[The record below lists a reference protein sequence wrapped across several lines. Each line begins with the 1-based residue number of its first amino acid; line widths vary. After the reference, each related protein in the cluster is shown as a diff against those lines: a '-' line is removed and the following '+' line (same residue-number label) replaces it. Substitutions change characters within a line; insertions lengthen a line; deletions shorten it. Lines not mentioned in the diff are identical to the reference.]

1 MLNNLFSSNTR
12 IKLLK
17 IFLFNPEKKF
27 FVRELTR
34 MSNEHL
40 NSVRRELANLEE
52 IGLIKCVN
60 GEDDEN
66 KKMVSGD
73 FSELKIKNT
82 KRQKIQKKYYQ
93 VNENFILYKELRAL
107 FLKAEIISEDEIKN
121 MVNKLTGVEYF
132 ILTGVFTNS
141 SSPTDILAVG
151 TFNQDKLIDIIKDLE
166 KTINKELNY
175 TVMDKEEFLHRLD
188 LVDKFLY
195 TILECDKIIIKDNVS
210 KDLNPYLSENLV
222 TRQ

>member
-52 IGLIKCVN
+52 IGLIKCVD
-60 GEDDEN
+60 GEGGEN
-66 KKMVSGD
+66 KNMVSGD

-121 MVNKLTGVEYF
+121 MINKLTGVDYF